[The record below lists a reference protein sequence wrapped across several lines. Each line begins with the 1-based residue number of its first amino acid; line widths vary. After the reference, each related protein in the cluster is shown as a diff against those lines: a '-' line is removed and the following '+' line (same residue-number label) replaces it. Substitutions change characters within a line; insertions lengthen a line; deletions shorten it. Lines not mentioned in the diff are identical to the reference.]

1 MSQESLVSPIAYRTI
16 GVMGGMGALATV
28 DFLHKLVAATP
39 ASCDQEHI
47 PMLVRFCPEVPD
59 RAQALLGRGPSP
71 EPALVA
77 AALGL
82 ERAGA
87 QCLVITCN
95 TAHAWHDAI
104 AQAISIP
111 ILHIADAAMKAVSLL
126 GASDAVGLLAT
137 TGTIQSRIYQS
148 RRSDVASWITSS
160 QDEQELWVM
169 PGIRAIK
176 AGRLDEGTRLHQMA
190 AKALVDRG
198 ATSIIMGCTE
208 IPIALAGREVGVP
221 LVDSTLA
228 LAHACIAWSG
238 VTMNPPPQP
247 AQDSL
252 VLPRSNIANV

>member
-1 MSQESLVSPIAYRTI
+1 
-16 GVMGGMGALATV
+16 MGALATV
-28 DFLHKLVAATP
+28 DFLQKLVAATP
-39 ASCDQEHI
+39 ANCDQEHI
-47 PMLVRFCPEVPD
+47 PMLVRFCPEIPD
-59 RAQALLGRGPSP
+59 RAQALLGSGPSP

-77 AALGL
+77 AAMGL
-82 ERAGA
+82 ECAGA
-87 QCLVITCN
+87 QCLAITCN

-111 ILHIADAAMKAVSLL
+111 ILHIADAAMKVVSLL

-148 RRSDVASWITSS
+148 RGSDVADWIIPG
-160 QDEQELWVM
+160 QDEQSQWVM

-176 AGRLDEGTRLHQMA
+176 AGRLDEGTRLLKMA
-190 AKALVDRG
+190 AEALVGRG

-208 IPIALAGREVGVP
+208 IPIALADQEVGVP

-238 VTMNPPPQP
+238 GTMNPSKRPGQP
-247 AQDSL
+247 NQ
-252 VLPRSNIANV
+252 VLPRSNIAHV